1 MCNIFLIWNN
11 FNSKLQK
18 FEMSEKTSTTS
29 RMNLTTVV
37 VTQVIFKLYRMLV
50 KKIQVPK
57 MMLEM
62 MMVAQ

>member
-1 MCNIFLIWNN
+1 
-11 FNSKLQK
+11 
-18 FEMSEKTSTTS
+18 MSEKTSTTS